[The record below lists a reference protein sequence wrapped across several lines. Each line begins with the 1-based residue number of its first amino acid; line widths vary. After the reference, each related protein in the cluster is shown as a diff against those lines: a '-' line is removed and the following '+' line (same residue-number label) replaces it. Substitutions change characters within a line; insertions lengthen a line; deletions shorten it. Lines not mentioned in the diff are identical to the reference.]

1 MADIIANLF
10 ELGGWAYLGPF
21 SQYMY
26 KADLYMVP
34 FLWLVLLPIVV
45 LGVYYK
51 LWDNIRLAKTWI
63 WLVIVL
69 VVSLVIAAIGF
80 SNADEGLYDYLNAHH
95 ITNSKIE
102 DADYIYFSVIC
113 FCWSF
118 VWSFVLSLILK
129 FFSVK
134 GRYIPF

>member
-1 MADIIANLF
+1 MADIVANFF
-10 ELGGWAYLGPF
+10 ELWGMAYLGPF

-26 KADLYMVP
+26 KADLYLVP
-34 FLWLVLLPIVV
+34 FLWLLILPMVV
-45 LGVYYK
+45 LFVYYK

-69 VVSLVIAAIGF
+69 VVSLVVAAIGF
-80 SNADEGLYDYLNAHH
+80 SCADEGLYDYLNGHH
-95 ITNSKIE
+95 ITNSKI
-102 DADYIYFSVIC
+102 DDVDYIYFAIIC
-113 FCWSF
+113 FLWSL
-118 VWSFVLSLILK
+118 VWSCILSMILK